1 MIRISN
7 SAHKT
12 VILSLL
18 LLAAMTSVSQGDQ
31 LIFSDDFSE
40 GSGNWLPQI
49 GEWYLGGQTYCVDY
63 CGS

>member
-18 LLAAMTSVSQGDQ
+18 FFAAMTSATYGDQ